1 MSDSIP
7 SAHDDEQH
15 QHQQHHHPTN
25 AEDRKAAAALS
36 ALNPSHIA
44 PDTPKSAS
52 TPSAADQE
60 ALGQAM
66 SRLEIASGQSGG
78 AGGRG
83 GVQKPAEAQKRVPVE
98 ATKKK
103 AVKVAVEDVNLLVC
117 QYLTEQLG
125 RRLIGMVGK
134 IEELELNKSTA
145 TELLRLHD
153 GNVVEAMRAFV
164 SVGPSL

>member
-103 AVKVAVEDVNLLVC
+103 AVKVAVEDVNLL
-117 QYLTEQLG
+117 
-125 RRLIGMVGK
+125 

>member
-7 SAHDDEQH
+7 SAHPDEQH
-15 QHQQHHHPTN
+15 QHHHPTN

-44 PDTPKSAS
+44 SDTPKSSS

-78 AGGRG
+78 GRG
-83 GVQKPAEAQKRVPVE
+83 GGQKPAEAQKRVPAE
-98 ATKKK
+98 GAKKK
-103 AVKVAVEDVNLLVC
+103 AVKVAVEDVNLLV
-117 QYLTEQLG
+117 
-125 RRLIGMVGK
+125 
-134 IEELELNKSTA
+134 EELELNKNNA
-145 TELLRLHD
+145 TELLKLHD

-164 SVGPSL
+164 SVGPGL

>member
-103 AVKVAVEDVNLLVC
+103 AVKVAVEDVNLL
-117 QYLTEQLG
+117 
-125 RRLIGMVGK
+125 

-164 SVGPSL
+164 SVGPGL

>member
-7 SAHDDEQH
+7 SAHPDEHH
-15 QHQQHHHPTN
+15 QHQHPTN

-44 PDTPKSAS
+44 PDTPKSSS

-66 SRLEIASGQSGG
+66 SRLEIASGQTGG
-78 AGGRG
+78 AGRG
-83 GVQKPAEAQKRVPVE
+83 GVQKPVEAQKRVPVE
-98 ATKKK
+98 GAKKK
-103 AVKVAVEDVNLLVC
+103 AVKVAVEDVNLLV
-117 QYLTEQLG
+117 
-125 RRLIGMVGK
+125 
-134 IEELELNKSTA
+134 EELELNKSTA

-153 GNVVEAMRAFV
+153 GNVVDAMRAFV
-164 SVGPSL
+164 SVGPGL

>member
-7 SAHDDEQH
+7 SAHPDEHH
-15 QHQQHHHPTN
+15 QHQHPTN

-44 PDTPKSAS
+44 PDTPKSSS

-66 SRLEIASGQSGG
+66 SRLEIASGQAGG
-78 AGGRG
+78 AGRG
-83 GVQKPAEAQKRVPVE
+83 GVQKPVEAQKRVPVE
-98 ATKKK
+98 GAKKK
-103 AVKVAVEDVNLLVC
+103 AVKVAVEDVNLLV
-117 QYLTEQLG
+117 
-125 RRLIGMVGK
+125 
-134 IEELELNKSTA
+134 EELELNKSTA

-153 GNVVEAMRAFV
+153 GNVVDAMRAFV
-164 SVGPSL
+164 SVGPGL

>member
-7 SAHDDEQH
+7 SAHPDEHH
-15 QHQQHHHPTN
+15 QHQHPTN

-44 PDTPKSAS
+44 PDTPKSSS

-66 SRLEIASGQSGG
+66 SRLEIASGQTGG
-78 AGGRG
+78 AGRG
-83 GVQKPAEAQKRVPVE
+83 GVQKPVEAPKRVPVE
-98 ATKKK
+98 GAKKK

-117 QYLTEQLG
+117 QYLREVFG
-125 RRLIGMVGK
+125 RRLMAMVDK
-134 IEELELNKSTA
+134 VEELELNKSTA
-145 TELLRLHD
+145 TELLKLHD
-153 GNVVEAMRAFV
+153 GNVVDAMRAFV
-164 SVGPSL
+164 SVGPGL

>member
-103 AVKVAVEDVNLLVC
+103 AAKVAVEDVNLL
-117 QYLTEQLG
+117 
-125 RRLIGMVGK
+125 

-164 SVGPSL
+164 SVGPGL

>member
-7 SAHDDEQH
+7 SAHPDEQH
-15 QHQQHHHPTN
+15 QHHHPTN

-44 PDTPKSAS
+44 SDTPKSSS

-78 AGGRG
+78 GRG
-83 GVQKPAEAQKRVPVE
+83 GGQKPAEAQKRVPAE
-98 ATKKK
+98 GAKKK

-117 QYLTEQLG
+117 QSLDSSSGG
-125 RRLIGMVGK
+125 RG
-134 IEELELNKSTA
+134 
-145 TELLRLHD
+145 
-153 GNVVEAMRAFV
+153 
-164 SVGPSL
+164 

>member
-15 QHQQHHHPTN
+15 QHQQHHHHPTN

-83 GVQKPAEAQKRVPVE
+83 GVRKPAEAQKRVPVE

-103 AVKVAVEDVNLLVC
+103 AAKVAVEDVNLL
-117 QYLTEQLG
+117 
-125 RRLIGMVGK
+125 

-164 SVGPSL
+164 SVGPGL

>member
-7 SAHDDEQH
+7 SAHPDEHH
-15 QHQQHHHPTN
+15 QHQHPTN

-44 PDTPKSAS
+44 PDTPKSSS

-66 SRLEIASGQSGG
+66 SRLEIASGQTGG
-78 AGGRG
+78 AGRG
-83 GVQKPAEAQKRVPVE
+83 GVQKPVEAQKRVPVE
-98 ATKKK
+98 GAKKK
-103 AVKVAVEDVNLLVC
+103 AVKVAVEDVNLLV
-117 QYLTEQLG
+117 
-125 RRLIGMVGK
+125 
-134 IEELELNKSTA
+134 EELELNKNTA

-153 GNVVEAMRAFV
+153 GNVVDAMRAFV
-164 SVGPSL
+164 SVGPGL

>member
-7 SAHDDEQH
+7 SAHPDEHH
-15 QHQQHHHPTN
+15 QHQHPTN

-44 PDTPKSAS
+44 PDTLKSSS

-66 SRLEIASGQSGG
+66 SRLEIASGQTGG
-78 AGGRG
+78 AGRG
-83 GVQKPAEAQKRVPVE
+83 GVQKPVDAQKRVPME
-98 ATKKK
+98 GAKKR
-103 AVKVAVEDVNLLVC
+103 AVKVAVEDVNLLV
-117 QYLTEQLG
+117 
-125 RRLIGMVGK
+125 
-134 IEELELNKSTA
+134 EELELNKSTA

-153 GNVVEAMRAFV
+153 GNVVDAMRAFV
-164 SVGPSL
+164 SVGPGL

>member
-1 MSDSIP
+1 QSITMSDSIP

-103 AVKVAVEDVNLLVC
+103 AAKVAVEDVNLL
-117 QYLTEQLG
+117 
-125 RRLIGMVGK
+125 

-164 SVGPSL
+164 S

>member
-7 SAHDDEQH
+7 SAHPDEHH
-15 QHQQHHHPTN
+15 QHQHPTN

-44 PDTPKSAS
+44 PDTPKSSS

-66 SRLEIASGQSGG
+66 SRLEIASGQTGG
-78 AGGRG
+78 AGRG
-83 GVQKPAEAQKRVPVE
+83 GVQKPVEAQKRVPAE
-98 ATKKK
+98 GAKKK
-103 AVKVAVEDVNLLVC
+103 AVKVAVEDVNLL
-117 QYLTEQLG
+117 
-125 RRLIGMVGK
+125 

-153 GNVVEAMRAFV
+153 GNVVDAMRAFV
-164 SVGPSL
+164 SVGPGL

>member
-36 ALNPSHIA
+36 ALNPSHIV

-103 AVKVAVEDVNLLVC
+103 AVKVAVEDVNLL
-117 QYLTEQLG
+117 
-125 RRLIGMVGK
+125 

-164 SVGPSL
+164 SVGPGL

>member
-7 SAHDDEQH
+7 SAHTDEQH
-15 QHQQHHHPTN
+15 QHHHPTN

-44 PDTPKSAS
+44 PDTPKSSS

-78 AGGRG
+78 GRG
-83 GVQKPAEAQKRVPVE
+83 GGQKPAAAQKRVP
-98 ATKKK
+98 ADGAKKK
-103 AVKVAVEDVNLLVC
+103 AVKVAVEDVNLLV
-117 QYLTEQLG
+117 
-125 RRLIGMVGK
+125 
-134 IEELELNKSTA
+134 EELELNKNNA
-145 TELLRLHD
+145 TELLKLHD

-164 SVGPSL
+164 AVGPGL